1 MKLNRNNLRKMILSE
16 LKKLNESSSAYEF
29 EKENI
34 RQMMRSKNTV
44 RFKDGLIKFHMAYDS
59 SGSPRGFV
67 RILEADDR
75 STSRPGQVFQCSL
88 TLSEIEEKANSG
100 FFLDNL
106 TQNPLFC
113 STQSQEF
120 QQRAFRAFVRNPY

>member
-1 MKLNRNNLRKMILSE
+1 MKLNRNKLRKMILSE
-16 LKKLNESSSAYEF
+16 IKKINEASSAYEF
-29 EKENI
+29 ENENI

-44 RFKDGLIKFHMAYDS
+44 RFRNGLIKFYMVND
-59 SGSPRGFV
+59 RGFV

-75 STSRPGQVFQCSL
+75 STSRPGQVYQCSL

-106 TQNPLFC
+106 TQNPLYC
-113 STQSQEF
+113 STQRQEL
-120 QQRAFRAFVRNPY
+120 QQRVFRSFVKNP